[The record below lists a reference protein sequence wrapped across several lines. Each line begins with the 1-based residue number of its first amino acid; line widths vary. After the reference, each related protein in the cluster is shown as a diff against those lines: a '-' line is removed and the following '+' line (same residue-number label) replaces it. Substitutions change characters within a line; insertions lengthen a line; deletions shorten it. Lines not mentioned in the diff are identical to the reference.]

1 MNQSADIEIGDVVEL
16 DVASVA
22 HGGHCVARLDGR
34 VIFVRHTAPG
44 ETVKAEIT
52 GFARGGRMAFAEAFE
67 VLTPNEHRISP
78 PCSYAGVC
86 GGCDWQHLD
95 VSYQRELK
103 TAVVLE
109 QLTRMGKLDA
119 AHPALRDF
127 EVSALDTSE
136 TGLGWRTRVGYATDT
151 RGRAGFHK
159 HSSEDV
165 VAVTSC
171 IVAVAEIAN
180 DGITNV
186 PWAKNAQ
193 IRAVATSTGEIAVLP
208 DADTA
213 NPLLSEKV
221 GDYEYRVSAHGFW
234 QAHMFAPAVFSAEV
248 LRLADLKLGEHVLDL
263 YSGAGLFSLPLADA
277 VGPGGRVEAVEGDR
291 RAAKDATHNAKR
303 YENIV
308 VHNQGVSQWLSQSR
322 LKTCDVI
329 VLDPPRIGAGAE
341 IINKMVKMTP
351 RTIVYVA
358 CDPAALARDVALL
371 NDRGYFL
378 EEITGWDAFPM
389 THHVESIAKFVS
401 R

>member
-1 MNQSADIEIGDVVEL
+1 MNVSADIEIGDIVEL
-16 DVASVA
+16 DVTSVA

-52 GFARGGRMAFAEAFE
+52 GFARGGRMAFAEATE
-67 VLTPNEHRISP
+67 VITPSAHRITP
-78 PCSYAGVC
+78 PCSFAGVC

-95 VSYQRELK
+95 LGYQRELK
-103 TAVVLE
+103 TAVVVE
-109 QLTRMGKLDA
+109 QLTRMGKLDP
-119 AHPALRDF
+119 AHPALRAF
-127 EVSALDTSE
+127 EVAALDESE
-136 TGLGWRTRVGYATDT
+136 TGLGWRTRVGYATDP

-159 HSSEDV
+159 HSSDEV

-171 IVAVAEIAN
+171 KVAVDAIAD
-180 DGITNV
+180 DGVTNV
-186 PWAKNAQ
+186 PWAKNIH

-208 DADTA
+208 DEDTA
-213 NPLLSEKV
+213 NPLLTEVV
-221 GDYEYRVSAHGFW
+221 GEREYRVSAHGFW
-234 QAHMFAPAVFSAEV
+234 QAHKNAPAVFTSEV
-248 LRLADLKLGEHVLDL
+248 LRLADLTPGEHVLDL
-263 YSGAGLFSLPLADA
+263 YSGAGLFTLPLADA
-277 VGPGGRVEAVEGDR
+277 VGAGGRVEAVEGDR
-291 RAAKDATHNAKR
+291 RAVKDATHNAKR
-303 YENIV
+303 YQNILI
-308 VHNQGVSQWLSQSR
+308 HNQGVSQWLSQSK

-329 VLDPPRIGAGAE
+329 VLDPPRAGAGAE
-341 IINKMVKMTP
+341 VINKMVKLTP

>member
-1 MNQSADIEIGDVVEL
+1 MNTQPDIEIGDIVEL
-16 DVASVA
+16 EVSSVA

-44 ETVKAEIT
+44 EKIKAEIT
-52 GFARGGRMAFAEAFE
+52 AFARGGRMAFAETVE
-67 VLTPNEHRISP
+67 VLTPSSHRVTP

-95 VSYQRELK
+95 VDYQRQLK
-103 TAVVLE
+103 TDVVVE

-127 EVSALDTSE
+127 QVKALRSPE
-136 TGLGWRTRVGYATDT
+136 TGLGWRTRVGYSTDT

-159 HSSEDV
+159 HSSDEV
-165 VAVTSC
+165 VAITKC
-171 IVAVAEIAN
+171 IVAADEVAD
-180 DGITNV
+180 DGIMNV

-193 IRAVATSTGEIAVLP
+193 IRAVVTSTGEVAVLA

-213 NPLLSEKV
+213 NPLLTEKV
-221 GDYEYRVSAHGFW
+221 GDLEYRVSAHGFW
-234 QAHMFAPAVFSAEV
+234 QAHKDAPAVFSAEV
-248 LRLADLKLGEHVLDL
+248 LRLADVQAGDHVLDL
-263 YSGAGLFSLPLADA
+263 YSGAGLFTLPLAQA
-277 VGPGGRVEAVEGDR
+277 VGAGGRVEAIEGDR
-291 RAAKDATHNAKR
+291 RAAKDASHNAKNF
-303 YENIV
+303 ENIV
-308 VHNQGVSQWLSQSR
+308 VHNAGVSQWFSQSR

-329 VLDPPRIGAGAE
+329 VLDPPRTGAGAVV
-341 IINKMVKMTP
+341 INKMVRLSP
-351 RTIVYVA
+351 RTIIYVA
-358 CDPAALARDVALL
+358 CDPAALSRDVVLL